1 MVYFLSMRF
10 FLLLALLAMFAPLA
24 QAQTWVNQRM
34 TVQVPDGHLHGSLLL
49 PKTDAPLPVALLIAG
64 SGPTD
69 RDGNNPLGHNDSL
82 KRLAQALAKRGIASV
97 RYDKR
102 GVGQSQPVAPD
113 ESQLKVEDYVD
124 DAVAWSRLL
133 QADPRFSSLVLI
145 GHSEGAL
152 IASLAEPTVKPA
164 ALISLAGSGR
174 PIDALLREQLQ
185 GRLPPALLA
194 SAYYLI
200 DELNAGRIHQ
210 QVPEPLQV
218 LFRLSVQPYLISLF
232 QEDPT
237 AAFANTTAPALIIQ
251 GSHDIQVSSK
261 DAQAL
266 KQARAD
272 AELALIKGMGHVL
285 RITPQD
291 SAGQVA
297 SYNSPELPIAHELT
311 EQISRFLT
319 EHGVLPASS

>member
-1 MVYFLSMRF
+1 MVTWRAVWKSSGSVPAAKGVGTPAAPEETSYSCITEMAALEAWIAEANDAGVVAVDTETTSVDPMRAELVGIALAASPGEAWYVNIGHHDGAEPLS
-10 FLLLALLAMFAPLA
+10 LAAVREARPVVMEPIVNLDVQVQQDDVGSVTGDLAGRRGRVLGTRSLPLGRIVVMGQAPLSELDDYPERLKA
-24 QAQTWVNQRM
+24 M
-34 TVQVPDGHLHGSLLL
+34 SGGSATFTL
-49 PKTDAPLPVALLIAG
+49 
-64 SGPTD
+64 
-69 RDGNNPLGHNDSL
+69 
-82 KRLAQALAKRGIASV
+82 
-97 RYDKR
+97 
-102 GVGQSQPVAPD
+102 
-113 ESQLKVEDYVD
+113 EM
-124 DAVAWSRLL
+124 
-133 QADPRFSSLVLI
+133 
-145 GHSEGAL
+145 
-152 IASLAEPTVKPA
+152 AEY
-164 ALISLAGSGR
+164 
-174 PIDALLREQLQ
+174 E
-185 GRLPPALLA
+185 
-194 SAYYLI
+194 
-200 DELNAGRIHQ
+200 

-232 QEDPT
+232 QEDPA